1 MFGSQ
6 NTKYE
11 RIKTIYFFGEKI
23 DAGVAYAFIKTEK
36 YAANSFYA
44 RRFSFS
50 VFPSVCPPVL
60 LSFSPIVFL
69 SECLSVRLSFSLIVL
84 LSEYPSI

>member
-44 RRFSFS
+44 RRFSFAVLS
-50 VFPSVCPPVL
+50 SVCPSVLCPIVL
-60 LSFSPIVFL
+60 LSDCHSALLPF
-69 SECLSVRLSFSLIVL
+69 CLSVRLSECPTVR
-84 LSEYPSI
+84 